1 MNCSSLSE
9 VSSLHDAADSP
20 SADISRLLN
29 PSLSDDKADQITSDI
44 GLDFGESSKFDP
56 DSVLGSSYSLVRE
69 GDDPDDLELSITPN
83 FETGLSCSPPSCF
96 DNVSVSSASAIS
108 ASNSSLPISVTSAI
122 PSLTAASTGGSSH
135 GHVPGVQLLSPLNAG
150 PVVIGN
156 MTAQTLVS
164 AVLNAKKSESSQSG
178 MNSVSVTPAAAGI
191 WVLNTPPININ
202 PDILN
207 LVKPVTLTSSVQ
219 SMATASVQDVV
230 KMGSTDICKSSAC
243 YTETVTVPMP
253 SSYCQTSLGSSLLGK
268 EHSNKDGIHFPF
280 GSSNSSKGVANMT
293 EVTEVSSALHEG
305 THMVLKSED
314 THEANPT
321 SFLRLEDILMKNNC
335 SGSTNIIQ
343 TEIPRVV
350 SDSDLDKSSVKRMI
364 LSKSEGS
371 ESNSFSELF
380 SFQDLPSNGGVTPT
394 KQLSD
399 CLPLTNL
406 MTLAPDQPILQCSSS
421 EELQEI
427 EDRAAAKE
435 AQKENKPNDGKE
447 VARTVEVRKH
457 CAPSTLII
465 EGLQEG
471 SRLVKE
477 LPSHKVPI
485 LPKDT
490 DGKEIKVTVP
500 MTCEEKSTPVL
511 VHLIRNSAFSSK
523 DILYCQN
530 ITTTLTEDLG
540 HDITDADLED
550 SADDL
555 LDVEAVDMDAERADR
570 ESHGTDEPPLQLA
583 DIVPQTSPTRKKYK
597 RVVDKDKVFKCDLC
611 SAQFDVLGNYTRHR
625 KIHKVNNENKY
636 KCPTCERSFIQRC
649 DMKRHMLIHTKQE
662 PHKCQVC
669 GKGYIRKSDLVV
681 HMRFHSKDRPF
692 KCTQCT
698 KEYYQSGD
706 LKRHIR
712 AAHSQESM
720 LSCGHCRRQY
730 AKEST
735 LIRHMQTQHKDII
748 LKSLNQKLADEKN
761 KDDRPMEQEESME
774 TSS

>member
-20 SADISRLLN
+20 STDISRLLN
-29 PSLSDDKADQITSDI
+29 PSLSDDKADQISSDI

-69 GDDPDDLELSITPN
+69 GDDADDLELSITPN

-108 ASNSSLPISVTSAI
+108 ASNNSLPISVTSAI
-122 PSLTAASTGGSSH
+122 PSLTAASTGASSH
-135 GHVPGVQLLSPLNAG
+135 GHVPGVQLLSPLNSG

-178 MNSVSVTPAAAGI
+178 MSSVSVTPAAAGI
-191 WVLNTPPININ
+191 WVLNTPPISIN

-207 LVKPVTLTSSVQ
+207 LVKQVTLPSSVHT
-219 SMATASVQDVV
+219 MATASGQDVV
-230 KMGSTDICKSSAC
+230 KVGSADTCKSS
-243 YTETVTVPMP
+243 TSHTDSVTVPMP

-280 GSSNSSKGVANMT
+280 GASGSSKTVANMT
-293 EVTEVSSALHEG
+293 DASEVSSALHEG
-305 THMVLKSED
+305 THMVLKSQD

-321 SFLRLEDILMKNNC
+321 SFLRLEDILMKNNS
-335 SGSTNIIQ
+335 SGSTNLIQ

-350 SDSDLDKSSVKRMI
+350 SDSDIDKSSVKRMV

-371 ESNSFSELF
+371 ESSSFSELF
-380 SFQDLPSNGGVTPT
+380 SFQDLPSNAGVTQT

-399 CLPLTNL
+399 CLPLTSL
-406 MTLAPDQPILQCSSS
+406 LTLTPDQPILQCSSS

-427 EDRAAAKE
+427 EDRASSKE
-435 AQKENKPNDGKE
+435 AQKENPNDTKE
-447 VARTVEVRKH
+447 LSRTVEMRKH

-485 LPKDT
+485 LPKDM
-490 DGKEIKVTVP
+490 DGKEVKVTVP
-500 MTCEEKSTPVL
+500 ITCEEKSTPVL

-523 DILYCQN
+523 DVLYCQN

-540 HDITDADLED
+540 HEITDVDLDD
-550 SADDL
+550 SVDDSL
-555 LDVEAVDMDAERADR
+555 NTDAVDMKDEKGDGQR
-570 ESHGTDEPPLQLA
+570 HGKEEPPLQLA
-583 DIVPQTSPTRKKYK
+583 DIVPQTSPPRKKYK
-597 RVVDKDKVFKCDLC
+597 RVVDKEKVFKCDLC

-692 KCTQCT
+692 KCTQCS
-698 KEYYQSGD
+698 KDYYQSGD

-712 AAHSQESM
+712 AVHSQESM

-730 AKEST
+730 AKEAT

-761 KDDRPMEQEESME
+761 KEDSSMEQDDSVES
-774 TSS
+774 SS